1 MTSIELP
8 SPDSNVK
15 VEITMPLKLWWKL
28 METAQQNNM
37 KLNYL
42 IFKNLAHAADY
53 DINGESYD
61 LLLREIEEDSS
72 SPG

>member
-28 METAQQNNM
+28 METAQQNDM

-42 IFKNLAHAADY
+42 IFKNLADAADY